1 MTVSDAKH
9 DRARR
14 PLTTAATDPREQR
27 VRQNARLLAE
37 LADAASDLPD
47 LLLLR
52 ECGASTCGS
61 RVRLTRRQ
69 YERSRGAGRIIV
81 APGYGPRGDAVVLVA
96 DSFWVV
102 KGRA

>member
-1 MTVSDAKH
+1 
-9 DRARR
+9 
-14 PLTTAATDPREQR
+14 LC
-27 VRQNARLLAE
+27 
-37 LADAASDLPD
+37 
-47 LLLLR
+47 

-69 YERSRGAGRIIV
+69 YERSRGDGRFIV
-81 APGYGPRGDAVVLVA
+81 DSGHGRRGDAVLVA